1 MLVRCVEPTSGRV
14 NTPVFVDDLE
24 VQRATVGEPKRQF
37 DAQSV
42 KASHDFR
49 ITKGGD
55 ATFNFH
61 VRRDRF
67 PFLVREVAVNGKMIV
82 KAPNAPTL
90 AKHISFTD
98 RLLYQT
104 LHVFGTDDS
113 RYDTTIG

>member
-1 MLVRCVEPTSGRV
+1 
-14 NTPVFVDDLE
+14 
-24 VQRATVGEPKRQF
+24 
-37 DAQSV
+37 
-42 KASHDFR
+42 
-49 ITKGGD
+49 
-55 ATFNFH
+55 
-61 VRRDRF
+61 
-67 PFLVREVAVNGKMIV
+67 VAVNGKMIV